1 MRGFEEMVWLLF
13 ILLGVAAGAVSGLV
27 GIGGGIIVVPALVML
42 FGFSQ
47 KLAQGTTL
55 ALLVP
60 PIGILAALAYYQQG
74 LVDLRAAGL
83 IVVGFVAGSFLSARY
98 VAQLSNVA
106 VTRIFA
112 VFLILVAIR
121 MLIGAKA

>member
-1 MRGFEEMVWLLF
+1 MVWPLF
-13 ILLGVAAGAVSGLV
+13 VLLGVVAGAASGLV
-27 GIGGGIIVVPALVML
+27 GIGGGIIIVPALVML

-60 PIGILAALAYYQQG
+60 PIGILAAYAYYQHG

-83 IVVGFVAGSFLSARY
+83 IVVGFLAGSFIGARF
-98 VAQLSNVA
+98 VTNLSNA
-106 VTRIFA
+106 TVTRIFA
-112 VFLILVAIR
+112 VFLILVAVR
-121 MLIGAKA
+121 MLITAKG